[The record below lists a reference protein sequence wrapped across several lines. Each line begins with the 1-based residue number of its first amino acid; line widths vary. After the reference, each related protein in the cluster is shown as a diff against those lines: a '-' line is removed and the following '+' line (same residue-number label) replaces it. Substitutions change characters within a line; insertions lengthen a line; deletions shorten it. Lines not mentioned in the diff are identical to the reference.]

1 MNTFEEQMRKSAPSW
16 SAFDVRMMFEGYLE
30 RGFVAEDG
38 DLETLT
44 KLLGHGPR
52 RYEDFARETSLNWQE
67 LSKVA

>member
-1 MNTFEEQMRKSAPSW
+1 
-16 SAFDVRMMFEGYLE
+16 MMFEGYLE

-44 KLLGHGPR
+44 NLLGHGPR
-52 RYEDFARETSLNWQE
+52 RYEDFARETSLKWQE